1 MERPLP
7 AAKDTNS
14 TPEVIKGLKM
24 AFFVV
29 LFAIPEFPVH
39 VSTACVPA
47 PRHTTQ
53 VIQVSVSLKQSA

>member
-1 MERPLP
+1 MVRPLP
-7 AAKDTNS
+7 VAKDANS
-14 TPEVIKGLKM
+14 TPEVIKELKM
-24 AFFVV
+24 PFLVV

-53 VIQVSVSLKQSA
+53 VI